1 MFGSICESATTEED
15 DGYRALTAMGLLNTI
30 QTLVKAAV
38 DNQVLLDQ
46 MEATLVQLIV
56 AIFQKGYMDFYEEML
71 ALLDFFTAN
80 RVSPSMWQFFYLL
93 YQIFQTEGGYDV
105 FCG

>member
-38 DNQVLLDQ
+38 DNQVVRRSSNGSIYVHICRRNPYFIIDQ
-46 MEATLVQLIV
+46 LCSNS
-56 AIFQKGYMDFYEEML
+56 IF
-71 ALLDFFTAN
+71 
-80 RVSPSMWQFFYLL
+80 
-93 YQIFQTEGGYDV
+93 
-105 FCG
+105 